1 MNMTVADL
9 LRPTEKTQ
17 AKLYDAFLI
26 VGGSLVI
33 GLCAQIAFWLP
44 FSPVPVTGQTF
55 AVLILASLL
64 GARRGSLSVIA
75 YILEATAGLPF
86 FASGRSGVVVLLG
99 PTGGYLV
106 GFIAASYIIGRLAE
120 RGWDRKI
127 WTTLLAMVFGNI
139 AIYICGLIRLSY
151 FVGISKR
158 LLIQGLY
165 PFIFGDIVKIFL
177 AIVLLPSVW
186 KILKHSGFLA
196 EEMISNETTCRSDHL

>member
-1 MNMTVADL
+1 MNATVADL
-9 LRPTEKTQ
+9 LRPYEKTQ

-26 VGGSLVI
+26 VGGSLTI

-55 AVLILASLL
+55 AVLLLAALL

-86 FASGRSGVVVLLG
+86 FALGRSGVAVLLG

-120 RGWDRKI
+120 RRWDRQI
-127 WTTLLAMVFGNI
+127 WTTLLAMVCGSI
-139 AIYICGLIRLSY
+139 VIYICGLIRLSY
-151 FVGISKR
+151 FVGFSR
-158 LLIQGLY
+158 HLLIQGLY
-165 PFIFGDIVKIFL
+165 PFIFGDIAKILL
-177 AIVLLPSVW
+177 ATVLLPSAW
-186 KILKHSGFLA
+186 KILKYSGFLD
-196 EEMISNETTCRSDHL
+196 EKNG